1 VAGWGSSLPSSG
13 PSVAVSGPSAS
24 LSGTDEAGSSG
35 MRQGEW
41 SSNRPATERKD
52 LVNIIVLIGAGTVGA
67 LTAFAAIL
75 NAYIS
80 SRNLQNAQEALR
92 QERALDER
100 RSQDDALQAYFK
112 QIGELLTD
120 HKLKE
125 AQPENA
131 VSMLARAQT
140 LTVLRRLDAERKK
153 DLLLFLY
160 GAELI
165 RKDDAVVNLLGAR
178 LTGAPSI
185 CRS

>member
-1 VAGWGSSLPSSG
+1 
-13 PSVAVSGPSAS
+13 
-24 LSGTDEAGSSG
+24 

-41 SSNRPATERKD
+41 SSNRPTTATERKD